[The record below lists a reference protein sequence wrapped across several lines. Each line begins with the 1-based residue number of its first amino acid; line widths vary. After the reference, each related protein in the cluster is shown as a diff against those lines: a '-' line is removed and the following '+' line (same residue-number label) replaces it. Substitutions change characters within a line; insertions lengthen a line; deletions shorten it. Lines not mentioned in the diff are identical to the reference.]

1 MRHLDNRVILKNS
14 ILDKNINLLVALGLI
29 VAVGCALMVV
39 TIDSAENIWS
49 LQWLSLLGIAL
60 GCLALSK
67 LRPQRLG
74 LSPPSVMLSLG
85 FGGMLL
91 GLFFDTR
98 VTPIFTIASLCL
110 SSNNLTLIAS
120 LKMHLLLMPYMY
132 LGMLLGGMAAI
143 PSLRLLRP
151 QCRKLCSMLTQ
162 NLLCSGWMLIG
173 MTFGAI
179 IFTQA
184 LQNSEVVTL
193 NFSLMLAGMFTGM
206 VWGMVLSVFLY
217 RQYFNWR
224 NSQTNSKIA
233 SSTIN

>member
-1 MRHLDNRVILKNS
+1 LKNS

-29 VAVGCALMVV
+29 VVVGFALMLI

-60 GCLALSK
+60 GCFVLSK

-85 FGGMLL
+85 FGGMLI
-91 GLFFDTR
+91 GLFVDTR
-98 VTPIFTIASLCL
+98 VTPIYNIASLCI
-110 SSNNLTLIAS
+110 SSNNLTLISS
-120 LKMHLLLMPYMY
+120 LKMHMLLMPYMY

-143 PSLRLLRP
+143 PSLRLLQP
-151 QCRKLCSMLTQ
+151 HCRKLCSMLTQ

-173 MTFGAI
+173 MTFGAV

-217 RQYFNWR
+217 RQYFSWR
-224 NSQTNSKIA
+224 NSQ
-233 SSTIN
+233 INTKTANNPIN

>member
-1 MRHLDNRVILKNS
+1 LKNS

-29 VAVGCALMVV
+29 AVVGFALMLI

-49 LQWLSLLGIAL
+49 LQWLSLFGIAV
-60 GCLALSK
+60 GCFVLSK

-85 FGGMLL
+85 FGGMLI
-91 GLFFDTR
+91 GLFVDTR
-98 VTPIFTIASLCL
+98 VTPIYNIASLCI
-110 SSNNLTLIAS
+110 SSNNLTLISS
-120 LKMHLLLMPYMY
+120 LKMHMLLMPYMY

-143 PSLRLLRP
+143 PSLRLLQP
-151 QCRKLCSMLTQ
+151 HCRKLCSMLTQ

-173 MTFGAI
+173 MTFGAV

-217 RQYFNWR
+217 RQYFSWR
-224 NSQTNSKIA
+224 NSQ
-233 SSTIN
+233 INTKTANNPIN

>member
-1 MRHLDNRVILKNS
+1 MKNS

-29 VAVGCALMVV
+29 VVVGFALMLI

-60 GCLALSK
+60 GCFVLSK

-85 FGGMLL
+85 FGGMLI
-91 GLFFDTR
+91 GLFVDTR
-98 VTPIFTIASLCL
+98 VTPIYNIASLCI
-110 SSNNLTLIAS
+110 SSNNLTLISS
-120 LKMHLLLMPYMY
+120 LKMHMLLMPYMY

-143 PSLRLLRP
+143 PSLRLLQP
-151 QCRKLCSMLTQ
+151 HCRKLCSMLTQ

-173 MTFGAI
+173 MTFGAV

-217 RQYFNWR
+217 RQYFSWR
-224 NSQTNSKIA
+224 NSQ
-233 SSTIN
+233 INTKTANNPIN

>member
-1 MRHLDNRVILKNS
+1 MILKNS

-29 VAVGCALMVV
+29 VAVGLALMLI

-49 LQWLSLLGIAL
+49 LQWLSLLGIAF

-85 FGGMLL
+85 FGGMLI

-98 VTPIFTIASLCL
+98 ATPLYTIASLCV
-110 SSNNLTLIAS
+110 SSNNLSLISS
-120 LKMHLLLMPYMY
+120 LKMHMLLMPYMY

-173 MTFGAI
+173 MTFGAV

-184 LQNSEVVTL
+184 LQSSEVVTL

-224 NSQTNSKIA
+224 NSQISEKTA
-233 SSTIN
+233 SGVTRY

>member
-1 MRHLDNRVILKNS
+1 MKNTL
-14 ILDKNINLLVALGLI
+14 LDKNINLLVAFGLV
-29 VAVGCALMVV
+29 VAVGTALMLI

-49 LQWLSLLGIAL
+49 LQWLSLIGIAL
-60 GCLALSK
+60 GCLVLSK

-85 FGGMLL
+85 FGGMLI
-91 GLFFDTR
+91 GLFIDTR
-98 VTPIFTIASLCL
+98 VTPIYTIATICTSSHSL
-110 SSNNLTLIAS
+110 SAISS
-120 LKMHLLLMPYMY
+120 LKFHMQLMPYMY
-132 LGMLLGGMAAI
+132 IGMLLGGMAAI
-143 PSLRLLRP
+143 PSLRYLRP

-173 MTFGAI
+173 MTLGAV

-184 LQNSEVVTL
+184 LQSSDVIPL

-206 VWGMVLSVFLY
+206 VWGMVLSVHLY

-224 NSQTNSKIA
+224 DHLQAIQARSQERL
-233 SSTIN
+233 